1 MSRTARVL
9 FLCMGNSCRS
19 QMAEALVRSLGK
31 GRIDCY
37 SAGQK
42 PEPVHP
48 LTVKTMAEVGIDI
61 STQTSKS
68 LDRFAGEQF
77 DFVITVCDRAK
88 ELCPAWPDVREQIHW
103 SIDDPAGAAGSEEQR
118 SKAFRRAR
126 DEIRQRIQLFM
137 LANRLV

>member
-1 MSRTARVL
+1 MRNPARVL

-19 QMAEALVRSLGK
+19 QIAEALVRSLSK
-31 GRIDCY
+31 GGIDCY
-37 SAGQK
+37 SAGQA

-48 LTVKTMAEVGIDI
+48 LAMKTMAEVGIDI
-61 STQTSKS
+61 SRHKSKS
-68 LDRFAGEQF
+68 LVSFTGRRF

-103 SIDDPAGAAGSEEQR
+103 SIDDPAAVTGSEEQQM
-118 SKAFRRAR
+118 KAFRRAR
-126 DEIRQRIQLFM
+126 DEIRQRVHLFM